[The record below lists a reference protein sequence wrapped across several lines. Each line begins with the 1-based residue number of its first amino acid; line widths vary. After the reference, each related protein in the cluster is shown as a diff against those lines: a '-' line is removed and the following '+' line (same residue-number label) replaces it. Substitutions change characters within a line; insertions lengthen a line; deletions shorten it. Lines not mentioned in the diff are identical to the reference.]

1 MNIDYLSLRL
11 VELPLRSPFRT
22 HQGLI
27 KKRTLIIV
35 EVGDQ
40 SGRKGYGEVTAF
52 AEPFYTS
59 ETTQTAWHIISDCIV
74 PTIDFQ
80 KVMHPFDFPEQVT
93 GIQGHPMAKA
103 GVEGAIWDLY
113 GKQTGQSLS
122 QMIGGSRKR
131 VKAGAVISLSDSTA
145 EGIEAL
151 EKKGYERYKLK
162 VDKGKEREVI
172 EQVKRVSP
180 DLPLMIDAN
189 GAYTEKDM
197 DHIQTLDKYGLIMIE
212 QPFQAGD
219 FYLHQQL
226 QQHLKTP
233 VCLDESVM
241 NFHDAKQAIQLVSC
255 QVINIKI
262 SRVGGLSA
270 AIKIHDYCAQ
280 ENVPVWC
287 GGMIESGISK
297 AHNLALASL
306 PNFSIPGDL
315 SGSDRYFEKDLVTP
329 GIQMENGEIEVPS
342 HHGIGIEVDESYL
355 ERVTKKSKR
364 FRLK

>member
-1 MNIDYLSLRL
+1 MNIEYMGLRL

-22 HQGLI
+22 HQGVI
-27 KKRTLIIV
+27 KQRPLIIV
-35 EVGDQ
+35 EVADRLGI
-40 SGRKGYGEVTAF
+40 KGYGEVTAF

-59 ETTQTAWHIISDCIV
+59 ETIQTAWHIISDCIV

-80 KVMHPFDFPEQVT
+80 EISHPFDFPELLS

-103 GVEGAIWDLY
+103 GVEGALWDLY

-122 QMIGGSRKR
+122 GMIGGRKKH
-131 VKAGAVISLSDSTA
+131 VKAGAVISLNDTEA
-145 EGIEAL
+145 EGVKAL
-151 EKKGYERYKLK
+151 EEKGYERYKLK
-162 VDKGKEREVI
+162 VDKGKELEMI
-172 EQVKRVSP
+172 ERVKQVSP

-189 GAYTEKDM
+189 GAYTEKDIE
-197 DHIQTLDKYGLIMIE
+197 HILALDECGLTMIE

-219 FYLHQQL
+219 FFLHQQL
-226 QQHLKTP
+226 QNRMKTP

-241 NFHDAKQAIQLVSC
+241 NFHDAMQAIQLGSC
-255 QVINIKI
+255 QIINVKI
-262 SRVGGLSA
+262 SRVGGLTA
-270 AIKIHDYCAQ
+270 AIKIHDYCAH

-329 GIQMENGEIEVPS
+329 GIRLENGEIEVPS
-342 HHGIGIEVDESYL
+342 LPGIGIEVDISYL
-355 ERVTKKSKR
+355 ERVTKKAKT
-364 FRLK
+364 FRL